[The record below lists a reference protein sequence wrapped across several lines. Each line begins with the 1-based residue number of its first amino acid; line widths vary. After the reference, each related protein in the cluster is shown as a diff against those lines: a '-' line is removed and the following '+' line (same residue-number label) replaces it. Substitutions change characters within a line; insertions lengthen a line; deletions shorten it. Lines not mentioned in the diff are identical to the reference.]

1 MAERWR
7 LAVAAE
13 LARVGQGNDG
23 VKVTSSFSVA
33 NGLQLPLAGIAH
45 EYRAGGVV
53 RGGEYPRSQEIPVV
67 DSGTMK
73 AIGFTIRASSAREAD
88 RRLTTVAESLGLAR
102 KAVTIAPRTG
112 WDTDW
117 L

>member
-1 MAERWR
+1 
-7 LAVAAE
+7 
-13 LARVGQGNDG
+13 
-23 VKVTSSFSVA
+23 
-33 NGLQLPLAGIAH
+33 
-45 EYRAGGVV
+45 V